1 MCDNMKDVMPMAVK
15 NPFFKLSDHNPMVAC
30 EEKSRMIGDDMN
42 LFNGAEATGPPP
54 AKFEKGITS
63 YRVN

>member
-1 MCDNMKDVMPMAVK
+1 
-15 NPFFKLSDHNPMVAC
+15 MVAC

-42 LFNGAEATGPPP
+42 LFNGATATGPPP

-63 YRVN
+63 YRFD